1 MTQPLRGLASGE
13 RCLAHADLDLRLRR
27 IASGLLAL
35 GVKAGDCIAILMR
48 NDIAF
53 IEASFAA
60 QSVGAYAVPINWHFK
75 AEEIVHILADC
86 SAKVL
91 FGHADLL
98 APIAGEL
105 PPGLATI
112 AVATPPEVATA
123 YGIAPFSATAVPGAF
138 DYEGWLGAEPP
149 YRGPG
154 GAQPLTMGT
163 FNSHCAARAGCRA
176 KRRELSR

>member
-1 MTQPLRGLASGE
+1 MRGLASGE
-13 RCLAHADLDLRLRR
+13 RCLGHDDLDLRPQAHRL
-27 IASGLLAL
+27 GLARAWRQ
-35 GVKAGDCIAILMR
+35 AGDCIAILMR

-60 QSVGAYAVPINWHFK
+60 QSVGAYTVPINWHFK

-98 APIAGEL
+98 ARSPAA

-112 AVATPPEVATA
+112 AVATPPRCR
-123 YGIAPFSATAVPGAF
+123 
-138 DYEGWLGAEPP
+138 PP
-149 YRGPG
+149 M
-154 GAQPLTMGT
+154 A
-163 FNSHCAARAGCRA
+163 
-176 KRRELSR
+176 